1 MNLFAVDQHPVKA
14 AECLP
19 SKLIVKMPLETCQML
34 AVNMGPLYFDWG
46 HLTKKDG
53 SPYGHRGFRNHPCT
67 AWARENDEN
76 MAWMITH
83 GLALCGEYTRRYGK
97 LHAST
102 IGLLDAKKHF
112 EKHTGKPLS
121 VWSGVTGFARAL
133 PEELKFDTTIDDVT
147 AYRRYV
153 NGYKKYAEWKRRPEA
168 KPSWWDDEL
177 FNECLSRNSGN
188 PTS

>member
-1 MNLFAVDQHPVKA
+1 MNLFAVDSDPVRA

-34 AVNMGPLYFDWG
+34 AVNMGPLFMNWG
-46 HLTKKDG
+46 SLRKKDG
-53 SPYGHRGFRNHPCT
+53 SPYGHRGFRNHPST
-67 AWARENDEN
+67 IWARESHAN

-97 LHAST
+97 IHSCSV
-102 IGLLDAKKHF
+102 GLLDAKKLF
-112 EKHTGKPLS
+112 EANTSLPLS
-121 VWSGVTGFARAL
+121 VWREVTGFARAM
-133 PEELKFDTTIDDVT
+133 PDELKNDRSIDDVT
-147 AYRRYV
+147 AYRLYV

-168 KPSWWDDEL
+168 KPSWWDEEL
-177 FNECLSRNSGN
+177 FSQCLSRSTAN